1 MRRLPSQQRG
11 LVDTRWGI
19 RGWHVCCRGVR
30 GRGFG
35 LRVLTPSASFA
46 CPTVAG
52 RRILRPRS
60 LAHDVHARLGTEPSS
75 GLASGGAEP
84 LPRLVC
90 SGLQRLGQG
99 SLKARGQLR
108 ELRSRRMALRA
119 ELTEHLHVR
128 GVAER
133 GISCP
138 PLYVRFWGFR
148 VKGTYIFGV
157 FESRSHMTIP
167 HTRFVNTNS
176 EGIPIPQIPF
186 LYRQH
191 GASVPQHRRTIA
203 TRAVDVNH

>member
-1 MRRLPSQQRG
+1 MFISRWTLAGRGTLRRSRRLELSHRCRRWRNKRQIG
-11 LVDTRWGI
+11 FVDTRWGI

-35 LRVLTPSASFA
+35 LRVLTPYASFA

-75 GLASGGAEP
+75 RLASGGAEP

-119 ELTEHLHVR
+119 ELTEHLHMR

-133 GISCP
+133 GIFCVLVPASLRP
-138 PLYVRFWGFR
+138 VLGF
-148 VKGTYIFGV
+148 
-157 FESRSHMTIP
+157 
-167 HTRFVNTNS
+167 
-176 EGIPIPQIPF
+176 
-186 LYRQH
+186 
-191 GASVPQHRRTIA
+191 
-203 TRAVDVNH
+203 